1 MHGRTCFSVGG
12 GRLVRRAVC
21 DEAMSEIK
29 LKGLKYRIISL
40 LIAYYKPFNSIFVAT
55 SGRQPEEVIH
65 LLK

>member
-12 GRLVRRAVC
+12 GSLVRRAIS
-21 DEAMSEIK
+21 DEAMSEIQ
-29 LKGLKYRIISL
+29 LKGLYYCLKSL
-40 LIAYYKPFNSIFVAT
+40 LIAYYKPFNSTFVAT